1 MTRDDPSL
9 RVLHVVAGPRD
20 LGGERKFMR
29 WFAHLFSQDCDLIY
43 GAFEFEVVLKGALE
57 MYQEEDLP
65 ELARE
70 LDDLLCE
77 VRESASSEAER
88 REAYWFSLGA
98 QWWPADLALSDGLG
112 RVKAAIAE
120 RLSR

>member
-9 RVLHVVAGPRD
+9 RVLHVAAGPRD
-20 LGGERKFMR
+20 LSGERKFVR

-65 ELARE
+65 DLARE
-70 LDDLLCE
+70 VDDLLSE
-77 VRESASSEAER
+77 VRESASSEAESL
-88 REAYWFSLGA
+88 EVYWFSLGA
-98 QWWPADLALSDGLG
+98 QWWPADLALLEGLG
-112 RVKAAIAE
+112 RVKAAISE